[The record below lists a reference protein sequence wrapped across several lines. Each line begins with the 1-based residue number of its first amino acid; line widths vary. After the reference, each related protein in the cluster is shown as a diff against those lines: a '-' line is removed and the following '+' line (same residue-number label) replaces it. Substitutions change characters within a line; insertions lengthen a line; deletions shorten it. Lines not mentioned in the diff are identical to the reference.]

1 MGVSFIFDDAAERE
15 EMLRLLA
22 LLAAG
27 PSLDE
32 LPR

>member
-1 MGVSFIFDDAAERE
+1 VRFIFDDTAEKE
-15 EMLRLLA
+15 EILRLLGI
-22 LLAAG
+22 LAAG